1 MASLIERATSTTA
14 HAVDPVLLRAIK
26 YSARASDA
34 AIQDAFCLILSL
46 MSKPHSHVRK
56 PLPLLQSPNFI
67 EP

>member
-1 MASLIERATSTTA
+1 MASLIERTTSTTV
-14 HAVDPVLLRAIK
+14 HAVDPVLLRAKK

-34 AIQDAFCLILSL
+34 AIRDAFRLILSL